1 MLSLL
6 KMELFKLVKRPM
18 AWVLLLLLG
27 GGTGIADLIFMHN
40 LSGAAP
46 DVTART
52 LRALTLPGIIPTTL
66 ESLSVFAAM
75 MVAILAASSIGNEY
89 GWGTL
94 RPMLATGM
102 PRLRF
107 LTAKFLA
114 LACVAAVYIAA
125 PLLLNTLIAV
135 PVALVHHL
143 PIMTGAVDPAWFGAL
158 AAMLARTFLTILVPM
173 TIAFLLGLVGRSQA
187 VGVGAAL
194 GWMVGEQLVSLL
206 LMTVG
211 QPWAR
216 TLANQLPGNVG
227 QSLLRYNAFTAVA
240 QQAGMMSEGR
250 AILSLLIYGAVGLAV
265 ALIVFR
271 RRDIHGAA

>member
-1 MLSLL
+1 MQALL

-18 AWVLLLLLG
+18 TWTLLLLLCG
-27 GGTGIADLIFMHN
+27 GAVLTDVIVMHN

-46 DVTART
+46 DVYANT
-52 LRALTLPGIIPTTL
+52 LRSLTLPGIIPNML
-66 ESLSVFAAM
+66 EGLSLFAAM
-75 MVAILAASSIGNEY
+75 MAAILAASSIGNEY

-102 PRLRF
+102 PRARF

-114 LACVAAVYIAA
+114 LSCVAVAFVIV
-125 PLLLNTLIAV
+125 PLLLGALIAV

-143 PIMTGAVDPAWFGAL
+143 PVITGTVDAAWVGTL
-158 AAMLARTFLTILVPM
+158 AAMLARTFLTVLVPM

-206 LMTVG
+206 LSTVG
-211 QPWAR
+211 QSWAR
-216 TLANQLPGNVG
+216 TLDNQLPGNVG
-227 QSLLRYNAFTAVA
+227 RALLHYNAFGAVSH
-240 QQAGMMSEGR
+240 QAGMMSEGR
-250 AILSLLIYGAVGLAV
+250 AILSLLVYSAVGLAV
-265 ALIVFR
+265 ALVVFR
-271 RRDIHGAA
+271 RHDIHGAA

>member
-6 KMELFKLVKRPM
+6 RMELFKLLKRPM
-18 AWVLLLLLG
+18 TWILLLLLC
-27 GGTGIADLIFMHN
+27 GGTGLADLIVMHN
-40 LSGAAP
+40 LSGATP
-46 DVTART
+46 DAVART
-52 LRALTLPGIIPTTL
+52 LRDLTLPGIIPITL
-66 ESLSVFAAM
+66 ESLSLFAAM
-75 MVAILAASSIGNEY
+75 MVAILAASAIGNEY

-114 LACVAAVYIAA
+114 LSFVAVVFIVV
-125 PLLLNTLIAV
+125 PLLLNTVIAV

-143 PIMTGAVDPAWFGAL
+143 PVMAGTVDAAWFGAL
-158 AAMLARTFLTILVPM
+158 AAMLARTALTILVPM

-194 GWMVGEQLVSLL
+194 GWMVGEQLITLL
-206 LMTVG
+206 LATVG
-211 QPWAR
+211 QSWAR
-216 TLANQLPGNVG
+216 TLESQLPGNVG
-227 QSLLRYNAFTAVA
+227 QALLHYNTFTAVSR
-240 QQAGMMSEGR
+240 QAGMMGEGR

-265 ALIVFR
+265 AFVVFR

>member
-18 AWVLLLLLG
+18 TWVLLLLLC
-27 GGTGIADLIFMHN
+27 GGTGLADLIVLHN

-46 DVTART
+46 DVYTST
-52 LRALTLPGIIPTTL
+52 LRSLTLPGIIPNTL
-66 ESLSVFAAM
+66 EGLSLFAAM
-75 MVAILAASSIGNEY
+75 MAAILAASSIGNEY

-94 RPMLATGM
+94 RPTLATGM
-102 PRLRF
+102 PRSRF

-114 LACVAAVYIAA
+114 LSCVAVAFVVV
-125 PLLLNTLIAV
+125 PLLLGALIAV

-143 PIMTGAVDPAWFGAL
+143 PVMTGTVDAAWGGAL
-158 AAMLARTFLTILVPM
+158 AAMLARTLLTIVVPM

-194 GWMVGEQLVSLL
+194 GWMIGEQLVTLL
-206 LMTVG
+206 LSTVG
-211 QPWAR
+211 QSWAR
-216 TLANQLPGNVG
+216 MLDNQLPGNLG
-227 QSLLRYNAFTAVA
+227 RALLRYNTFGAVTR
-240 QQAGMMSEGR
+240 QAGMMSEGR
-250 AILSLLIYGAVGLAV
+250 AALSLLIYSAVGLAV
-265 ALIVFR
+265 ALVVFR